1 MLDPR
6 RLRILLAVAD
16 EKSFSAAARRLG
28 LTQSAVS
35 QQMAALE
42 RETGVALLTRAAH
55 GISLTDAG
63 TILAE
68 RSYRLLAEVTAVE
81 AELLTAGNAAP
92 EIRLGT
98 FSTAGLELLPRA
110 LSTFRAVRPDVRVS
124 LVSLSPGDITAPLW
138 DGSIHVLLTWE
149 YSFAPQPL
157 NRRLAHF
164 RLADDPL
171 LAVLPAGHP
180 LAARAEIALTEL
192 ADEPWMARAHR
203 EPYENAYETMCRI
216 AGFEPEIVFRVD
228 DYETLQGLV
237 AAGLG
242 VSVAPALSLVPRRPD
257 VVIRPISQPA
267 FSRQVSALTLIDG
280 PRTAPLA
287 DFIGTLRR
295 TAGAPVALPGT
306 GS

>member
-63 TILAE
+63 TMLAE

-98 FSTAGLELLPRA
+98 FS
-110 LSTFRAVRPDVRVS
+110 
-124 LVSLSPGDITAPLW
+124 
-138 DGSIHVLLTWE
+138 
-149 YSFAPQPL
+149 
-157 NRRLAHF
+157 
-164 RLADDPL
+164 
-171 LAVLPAGHP
+171 
-180 LAARAEIALTEL
+180 
-192 ADEPWMARAHR
+192 
-203 EPYENAYETMCRI
+203 
-216 AGFEPEIVFRVD
+216 
-228 DYETLQGLV
+228 
-237 AAGLG
+237 
-242 VSVAPALSLVPRRPD
+242 
-257 VVIRPISQPA
+257 
-267 FSRQVSALTLIDG
+267 
-280 PRTAPLA
+280 
-287 DFIGTLRR
+287 
-295 TAGAPVALPGT
+295 
-306 GS
+306 